1 MGSYMASLSVERL
14 MQAFN
19 RWVVMQKQVLS
30 HGVDVRAPSEFPQTD
45 KLEEVPSTVLWTK

>member
-1 MGSYMASLSVERL
+1 MASLSVERL